1 MAKTIDKLDKSVQ
14 QTLDM
19 SGYATTN
26 HGTHVTFTSTVP
38 KVAGT
43 AAVGSATTVS
53 RSDHVHPSQTS
64 VSGNAGTAT
73 KLATAR
79 TITLTGSVTGSVSF
93 DGSQNVSMTTTTNHG
108 HSHINRTMITTPIY
122 NPGTGVL
129 VDFNLNVKS
138 GVMAIIKLYGNS
150 YSSNPPI
157 EAIYQFYDYASG
169 DIQQCT
175 GSAISGPPITLKVY
189 KADGKLKAWFQQPN
203 NYCTFKLE
211 VAYGNNSSTPNVT
224 LSNAAAPTTNIT
236 QTVTI
241 TPNRVYSAAYK
252 PTPSDIGA
260 AASSHGTHVTYSSTA
275 PKVAGTAAVG
285 SENAVARGDHVH
297 AAQTS
302 VSGNAGTATK
312 LATARNIV
320 IGNKTNSFNGT
331 ANITFTLADI
341 GAAASGHTHNYAGSG
356 SAGGA
361 ANSATKLATARTI
374 TIGNKANTFD
384 GSGNITYTLSDIGAA
399 AASHGTHLTIG
410 TGASNAAAGNHTHS
424 YLPLSGGTLS
434 GRLTADGKITLP
446 TSGSS
451 WVKGMTP
458 SNASIEIK
466 TQQTSDSYHP
476 ILAVKTAGNHVANIG
491 GLNNDFGFYGFKS
504 GRTENATDWSFKVDA
519 SSGNWTMTGS
529 LTSGGSIVPST
540 AFTPSLGS
548 AAKPWNTAYA
558 DHFQIYGEAS
568 KQYGFLGAVTTGTTS
583 ATGEAR
589 LTLGNSTAT
598 GTASNSYGRILMY
611 GTSSGY
617 SILTP
622 GNNTTS
628 NITITLPSSGGTL
641 ARTADNVASATKLAT
656 ARNIKL
662 GGLLSGSA
670 SFNGTADAT
679 ISASIAAPPK
689 SGDWFSG
696 GIPTVSTGGVMEIGK
711 YIDFHNTDASTNDYD
726 VRLQCNT
733 STPCVITLPTSTST
747 LATTAQT
754 GTLSSLKTKAKD
766 NLVAAINELFQ
777 SAANAKDRLIEALA
791 AQGVVNSTSDSFE
804 AILNNLLPLVGAA
817 KPVTGRITWNYEGR
831 VLTDRVFTI
840 DDIGFTPTSMFV
852 VLDNVYCTRTV
863 AANVMISNYT
873 QTTINE
879 DEEYYVTLQVTNMTS
894 TSFTI
899 DFVKNYASAH
909 SLRDGLTWYAFK

>member
-374 TIGNKANTFD
+374 TIGNKANNFD
-384 GSGNITYTLSDIGAA
+384 GTANISFALADIGAA
-399 AASHGTHLTIG
+399 ASSHTHTTINGVYTSNGGAQPPSYVGSGTVRFNMMNKFKGLSGLPTYADCILMDTYTGSDVPYVTGLGILKQSGDPRAFIAVGAKGNTTTWAKETELLTVANYKTHVTPSNIGAAASSHGTHVTWSTTAPKVAG
-410 TGASNAAAGNHTHS
+410 TAAV
-424 YLPLSGGTLS
+424 
-434 GRLTADGKITLP
+434 
-446 TSGSS
+446 GSES
-451 WVKGMTP
+451 SVARGDHVH
-458 SNASIEIK
+458 AA
-466 TQQTSDSYHP
+466 QTS
-476 ILAVKTAGNHVANIG
+476 V
-491 GLNNDFGFYGFKS
+491 
-504 GRTENATDWSFKVDA
+504 
-519 SSGNWTMTGS
+519 SGN
-529 LTSGGSIVPST
+529 
-540 AFTPSLGS
+540 A
-548 AAKPWNTAYA
+548 
-558 DHFQIYGEAS
+558 
-568 KQYGFLGAVTTGTTS
+568 GT
-583 ATGEAR
+583 
-589 LTLGNSTAT
+589 
-598 GTASNSYGRILMY
+598 
-611 GTSSGY
+611 
-617 SILTP
+617 
-622 GNNTTS
+622 
-628 NITITLPSSGGTL
+628 
-641 ARTADNVASATKLAT
+641 ATKLAT

-754 GTLSSLKTKAKD
+754 GTLSSLKTSAKG
-766 NLVAAINELFQ
+766 NLVAAINEVFQ
-777 SAANAKDRLIEALA
+777 SGSDAKTKLVNALTANGATA
-791 AQGVVNSTSDSFE
+791 STSDSWDTLIGKINGLSKKF
-804 AILNNLLPLVGAA
+804 A
-817 KPVTGRITWNYEGR
+817 TGRMTWDYEGR
-831 VLTDRVFTI
+831 VLTDRIFTI

-852 VLDNVYCTRTV
+852 VLDNVYCARTV
-863 AANVMISNYT
+863 AADVIISNHT

-879 DEEYYVTLQVTNMTS
+879 DTEYYVTLQVTNMTS

-899 DFVKNYASAH
+899 DFVKNYANAH
-909 SLRDGLTWYAFK
+909 NLRDGLTWYAFK